1 MREIKRG
8 GEVWQGEDRKGEG
21 GGRRVEKREEK
32 GRIGAEKGREK
43 RGEGRVEERYH
54 KLEI

>member
-1 MREIKRG
+1 MEWSRGDKRAG
-8 GEVWQGEDRKGEG
+8 GEEV
-21 GGRRVEKREEK
+21 RVEKREEK